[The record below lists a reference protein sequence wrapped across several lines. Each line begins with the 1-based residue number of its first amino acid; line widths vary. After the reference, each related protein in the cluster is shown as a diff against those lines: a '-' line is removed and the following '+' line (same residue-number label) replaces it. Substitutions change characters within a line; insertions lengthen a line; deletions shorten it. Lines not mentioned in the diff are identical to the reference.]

1 MVLHR
6 LGRIAACA
14 IALLLVVGQT
24 AALAAERTTI
34 TTTVDMSTGAETFTA
49 TGSILCPSGTVT
61 TVVDHVG
68 GDGPAASFHRTKT
81 LVCSDGSGGFTIAV
95 HAATNGRSPT
105 EQGGWLVVSGT
116 GDYED
121 LNGGGNAMGTYFLN
135 GQVDVYTGVV
145 QN

>member
-1 MVLHR
+1 MSLHR

-14 IALLLVVGQT
+14 IALLLVVGQA
-24 AALAAERTTI
+24 AALAAEQTTI
-34 TTTVDMSTGAETFTA
+34 TTTVNATTGAETFTA

-61 TVVDHVG
+61 TEVDHVG
-68 GDGPAASFHRTKT
+68 GIGPAASFHRTKT
-81 LVCSDGSGGFTIAV
+81 LVCTDGSGSFTIGV
-95 HAATNGRSPT
+95 NAATNGRSPT
-105 EQGGWLVVSGT
+105 EQGGWYVIAGT